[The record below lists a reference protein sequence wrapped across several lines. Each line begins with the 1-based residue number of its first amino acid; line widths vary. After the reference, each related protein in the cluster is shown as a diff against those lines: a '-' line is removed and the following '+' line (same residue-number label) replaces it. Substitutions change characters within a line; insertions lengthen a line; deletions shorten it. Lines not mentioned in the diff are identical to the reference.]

1 MRYTAQ
7 EIVEELEREV
17 SMRKRVFPRWVAEGK
32 LRADQA
38 ERRIGIMEQVLEDA
52 RKIAP
57 ADGSDNEQQ
66 GDLFGG

>member
-1 MRYTAQ
+1 MPDKYTAQ

-17 SMRKRVFPRWVAEGK
+17 AMRKRVFPKWVAEGK

-52 RKIAP
+52 RGNAQN
-57 ADGSDNEQQ
+57 AEQA
-66 GDLFGG
+66 DLFGG